1 MSDEK
6 REVRFLVRDETNR
19 FPGDDSMRII
29 LDAVNITADG
39 EVRNI
44 GESSW
49 NEPNAAF
56 ANFAVTAYVK
66 RSRDDWIGGS
76 DGTYGWDEQP
86 FTVDLERAEIM
97 VKHLRKVQRR
107 LDAMNSELGY
117 PETFAG
123 YVARVAKVCGVKRFG
138 VRYGKAA
145 AGWHAS
151 NEYRWMD
158 AAGIAAHL
166 GMMIENYREPKVNA

>member
-76 DGTYGWDEQP
+76 DGTYGWDAEYEQP
-86 FTVDLERAEIM
+86 FTVDWSA
-97 VKHLRKVQRR
+97 RK
-107 LDAMNSELGY
+107 S
-117 PETFAG
+117 
-123 YVARVAKVCGVKRFG
+123 
-138 VRYGKAA
+138 
-145 AGWHAS
+145 W
-151 NEYRWMD
+151 
-158 AAGIAAHL
+158 
-166 GMMIENYREPKVNA
+166 